1 MKKVVLTAAV
11 LIAGV
16 SFANAQTAK
25 AEKISKAKAEVATK
39 AAVKA
44 EAKSDTRPLRSS
56 LAWRNA
62 SATDRP
68 SMSKGVTKQRS
79 RASCC
84 MESASR

>member
-44 EAKSDTRPLRSS
+44 EAKSDT
-56 LAWRNA
+56 AA
-62 SATDRP
+62 ATEDQVAAEKKRI
-68 SMSKGVTKQRS
+68 
-79 RASCC
+79 
-84 MESASR
+84 